1 MIITFFSA
9 ISFSLLAHGFMFAN
23 NLSFHDDIEQLFKI
37 GQTVQHSRFGQGVI
51 MQLHGQGTDA
61 TARVY
66 FSDHGEKTLALGVA
80 KLEIIK

>member
-1 MIITFFSA
+1 MGS
-9 ISFSLLAHGFMFAN
+9 GVQVG
-23 NLSFHDDIEQLFKI
+23 EQLFKI

-51 MQLHGQGTDA
+51 MQLQGQGTDA